1 MFAAGGGWTVW
12 RRRRGLGRAGLLPR
26 LALLMVVLAA
36 VAMGMTGCTG
46 KEPAANTPYTVPG
59 SYTVTLTA
67 TDGFLVHTAT
77 YALTVT
83 Q

>member
-1 MFAAGGGWTVW
+1 
-12 RRRRGLGRAGLLPR
+12 
-26 LALLMVVLAA
+26 VVLAA

-46 KEPAANTPYTVPG
+46 KEPAANSPYTVPG

-67 TDGFLVHTAT
+67 TDGFLIHTAT

>member
-1 MFAAGGGWTVW
+1 
-12 RRRRGLGRAGLLPR
+12 
-26 LALLMVVLAA
+26 
-36 VAMGMTGCTG
+36 MTGCTG
-46 KEPAANTPYTVPG
+46 KEPAANSPYTAPG

-67 TDGFLVHTAT
+67 TDGFLVHSAT